1 MRFEWD
7 EHKNDLNRR
16 KHRVA
21 FETAA
26 LIFENSWAIT
36 RPDISSKDEER
47 WITVGAIEPGLVL
60 FVVHTYY
67 EEDEE
72 LVIRVISARKAESHE
87 RLVYEEAYKNPKR
100 RRKSSSRNARRR
112 H

>member
-7 EHKNDLNRR
+7 KGKNDLNRR

-26 LIFENSWAIT
+26 IIFEDPYALT
-36 RPDISSKDEER
+36 RPDFSSEDEER
-47 WITVGAIEPGLVL
+47 WITLGAVESGLVL
-60 FVVHTYY
+60 FVVHTYH

-72 LVIRVISARKAESHE
+72 LVIRIISARKAGPRE
-87 RLVYEEAYKNPKR
+87 RLVYEEAHKNSKR
-100 RRKSSSRNARRR
+100 RHKDSSRNARRR